1 MTLTARELEVL
12 AYLLDRPAVTV
23 TRSELL
29 AGVWGVTFEGDP
41 NIVDVYV
48 SHLRRK
54 LDPLFEH
61 RSIETVRGEGY
72 RLEVEAVA

>member
-1 MTLTARELEVL
+1 
-12 AYLLDRPAVTV
+12 VTV
-23 TRSELL
+23 TRAELL
-29 AGVWGVTFEGDP
+29 GAVWGEDFEGDP

-54 LDPLFEH
+54 LDPLFEEP
-61 RSIETVRGEGY
+61 SIETVRGKGY